1 VYLFSSLEIDPK
13 IATAVFSLMENGI
26 FKPES
31 QVEIFFYPIT
41 LTRHECR
48 LLSVKVRKNFFK

>member
-1 VYLFSSLEIDPK
+1 
-13 IATAVFSLMENGI
+13 VFSLMENGI